1 MIAKYPT
8 ARSMSFADIM
18 WQAKG
23 VLEYWSRGSSEL
35 MLFSVSEYDARGREN
50 RKNDWNTLS
59 ECKLLVMFAG
69 WVQCLESRVQI

>member
-35 MLFSVSEYDARGREN
+35 MLFSVSEYDARGRE
-50 RKNDWNTLS
+50 T
-59 ECKLLVMFAG
+59 A
-69 WVQCLESRVQI
+69 